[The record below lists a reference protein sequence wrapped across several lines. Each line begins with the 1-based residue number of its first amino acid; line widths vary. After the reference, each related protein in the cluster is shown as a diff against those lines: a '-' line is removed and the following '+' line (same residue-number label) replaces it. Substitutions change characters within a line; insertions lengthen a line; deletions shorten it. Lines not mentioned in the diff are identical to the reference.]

1 MSSEDFLIIENKR
14 INNDY
19 YLLELKSKN
28 KLQNC
33 HPGQFVQVLIDHTTS
48 VFLRRPISIYNVDYK
63 ENTLSLLIQIVGEGT
78 SVLSERKA
86 GETVNLL
93 YPLGYG
99 FSLIENQRVLLVGGG
114 VGVAPLLLLGKE
126 LAKLGNKVVFLLGG
140 RATENIL
147 ELKKFE
153 QFGEVWITTEDGSMG
168 EKGFVTH
175 HSGFV
180 NAQST
185 DFAKV
190 YCCGP
195 HPMMK
200 AVATLSKEKNF
211 DCEVSLENLM
221 ACGIG
226 SCLCC
231 VEDTVAG
238 HKCVCTEGPVF
249 NTTYLK
255 W

>member
-1 MSSEDFLIIENKR
+1 MSSEDFVILENST
-14 INNDY
+14 INKDY
-19 YLLELKSKN
+19 YLLKLQSKN

-33 HPGQFVQVLIDHTTS
+33 HPGQFVQVLVEHTSS
-48 VFLRRPISIYNVDYK
+48 VFLRRPISIYDVDYAT
-63 ENTLSLLIQIVGEGT
+63 NTLTLLIQKVGEGT
-78 SVLSERKA
+78 KVLSERKL
-86 GETVNLL
+86 GESINLL
-93 YPLGYG
+93 YPLGFG
-99 FSLIENQRVLLVGGG
+99 FGLVEKQRVFLVGGG

-126 LAKLGNKVVFLLGG
+126 LTKMACEVVFLLGG
-140 RATENIL
+140 RSSDNVL
-147 ELKKFE
+147 ELERFK
-153 QFGEVWITTEDGSMG
+153 QYGQVWITTEDGSLG

-175 HSGFV
+175 HSGFM
-180 NAQST
+180 NAKNS

-200 AVATLSKEKNF
+200 AVAAFSKEKNI

-231 VEDTVAG
+231 VEDTVDG

-249 NTTYLK
+249 NTSYLK